1 MHTPAP
7 WKIEDGESRRVY
19 LINDSKGHAVG
30 EIVYSDTRN
39 RSDAQL
45 ISAAPDL
52 LDALFIALP
61 FVEDHEKS
69 EAYKPEAV
77 KDALKIIRTA
87 LEKAITQ

>member
-1 MHTPAP
+1 MTATQWHVEKST
-7 WKIEDGESRRVY
+7 
-19 LINDSKGHAVG
+19 GH
-30 EIVYSDTRN
+30 EIGYRAIVDDLGFTICNPSPMG
-39 RSDAQL
+39 AQNAAL

-61 FVEDHEKS
+61 FVEDHEGS

-77 KDALKIIRTA
+77 KNALKIIRTA

>member
-1 MHTPAP
+1 MRKADMKEPLFHLVSVRIDNGKETP
-7 WKIEDGESRRVY
+7 
-19 LINDSKGHAVG
+19 L
-30 EIVYSDTRN
+30 TRYPMG
-39 RSDAQL
+39 AQNAAL

-61 FVEDHEKS
+61 FVEDHEGS

-77 KDALKIIRTA
+77 KNALKIIRTA

>member
-1 MHTPAP
+1 MTATQWHVEKST
-7 WKIEDGESRRVY
+7 
-19 LINDSKGHAVG
+19 GH
-30 EIVYSDTRN
+30 EIGYRAIVDDLGFTICNPSPMG
-39 RSDAQL
+39 AQNAAL

-61 FVEDHEKS
+61 FVEDHEES

-77 KDALKIIRTA
+77 KNALKIIRTA